1 MCPEPS
7 YPHKQQ
13 ATGIKDRT
21 SIMLIFNDV
30 DCTKG

>member
-1 MCPEPS
+1 MNFAS
-7 YPHKQQ
+7 ATKQL